1 MRGSEG
7 GQAPSPP
14 RSPHS
19 QQCFEVLQE
28 PHGPWHKWGFG
39 WTPPHKM
46 DQHLSGERWGDRPWA
61 CPPVEIPYKR
71 KGGPALPAVSPQLG
85 QRAEE
90 ISWTVSPRSPA
101 PAPQRGLQAELVNA
115 PQMRELRKGQD
126 GTKLSP
132 CFPTSREPPLPP
144 LRQDGGGQGG
154 TAQPPWCPAPCLHYW
169 I

>member
-1 MRGSEG
+1 MD
-7 GQAPSPP
+7 P
-14 RSPHS
+14 
-19 QQCFEVLQE
+19 
-28 PHGPWHKWGFG
+28 
-39 WTPPHKM
+39 PPHKM

-61 CPPVEIPYKR
+61 CPPAEIPYKR

-115 PQMRELRKGQD
+115 PKMRELRKGQD

-132 CFPTSREPPLPP
+132 CFPTSREPP
-144 LRQDGGGQGG
+144 
-154 TAQPPWCPAPCLHYW
+154 PAPAPTGWGRAGGHGPAPLVPCPLFALLDLGVRRVGRWSCLTQRACVPVRVCMCVCVCVCLSV
-169 I
+169 